1 MYAHILQRPPRA
13 ILFLDLRN
21 PGASRNLSPESQNC
35 DPVIRP
41 EVDARWQ
48 NHAIELLR

>member
-21 PGASRNLSPESQNC
+21 PGAPRNLKTRTATGNP
-35 DPVIRP
+35 
-41 EVDARWQ
+41 A
-48 NHAIELLR
+48 